1 MSYKKAEQI
10 LPAGLLKEVQK
21 YAEGEYIYIPK
32 NPGSKSAWGAASGTR
47 QYLERRNREIY
58 REYLAG
64 QRPDALSEKYFLS
77 LKSIQRIIRQEKR
90 NQ

>member
-1 MSYKKAEQI
+1 MSYKKAKQI
-10 LPAGLLKEVQK
+10 LPAKLLKEVQK

-32 NPGSKSAWGAASGTR
+32 NPGNKSAWGTATGTR

-64 QRPDALSEKYFLS
+64 QSPDELSEKHFLS
-77 LKSIQRIIRQEKR
+77 LKSIQRIIRQEKL
-90 NQ
+90 NY